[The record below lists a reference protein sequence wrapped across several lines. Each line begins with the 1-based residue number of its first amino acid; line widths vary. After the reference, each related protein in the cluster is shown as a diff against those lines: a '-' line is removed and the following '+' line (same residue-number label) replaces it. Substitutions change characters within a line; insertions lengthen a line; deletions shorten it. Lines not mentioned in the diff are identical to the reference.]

1 MGMESRTYWRGGGGG
16 GYGGGGLGMPK
27 PQKGVGTLLIINFGV
42 FVLQAITRDV
52 GNPAG
57 YGRITDL
64 FGAIASDWWQV
75 WRLITFQFL
84 HGGVMH
90 LVFNMIGLYF
100 LGMYLERAWGTARFV
115 RFYLACGA
123 VSGLSHYVLMAINGT
138 TGVPL
143 VGASGGVFA
152 TIAACAILFPQIK
165 LILLFFP
172 VPIRLAALLFFVIAG
187 LNLLTGGG
195 GAISH
200 AAHFGGMIA
209 GGLWVLAGPAIADI
223 KVETKQRVQE
233 GAWKRKMEAE
243 AKDHEEIDAILQKIQ
258 REGIGS
264 LTSKEKRTLQ
274 QATEKQ
280 RQRDRKINKL

>member
-16 GYGGGGLGMPK
+16 GYGGGGLGLPK

-42 FVLQAITRDV
+42 FVLQAITGDV
-52 GNPAG
+52 GPRG
-57 YGRITDL
+57 YGTITAL
-64 FGAIASDWWQV
+64 FGARLADWWQV

-100 LGMYLERAWGTARFV
+100 LGMYLERAWGTTRFI
-115 RFYLACGA
+115 RFYLTCGA
-123 VSGLSHYVLMAINGT
+123 VAGLSHYVLMAALDAPD
-138 TGVPL
+138 VPL

-152 TIAACAILFPQIK
+152 AIAACAILFPQIK

-172 VPIRLAALLFFVIAG
+172 VPIRLAAILFFVIAG
-187 LNLLTGGG
+187 LNLLSGGG
-195 GAISH
+195 GGISH

-209 GGLWVLAGPAIADI
+209 GGLWVLVGPKVGDI
-223 KVETKQRVQE
+223 KVETRQRVKE